1 MWTIIKFI
9 YWKSTTI
16 VIEFVQKHYV
26 ISFKLRE
33 NSLSFNLLIFIFKL
47 LVLFYYYSNHI

>member
-1 MWTIIKFI
+1 MWTIITFI
-9 YWKSTTI
+9 YWKSITI
-16 VIEFVQKHYV
+16 VIEFVQNI

-47 LVLFYYYSNHI
+47 LFLFYYYSNHI

>member
-9 YWKSTTI
+9 YWKPITI

-33 NSLSFNLLIFIFKL
+33 NI
-47 LVLFYYYSNHI
+47 